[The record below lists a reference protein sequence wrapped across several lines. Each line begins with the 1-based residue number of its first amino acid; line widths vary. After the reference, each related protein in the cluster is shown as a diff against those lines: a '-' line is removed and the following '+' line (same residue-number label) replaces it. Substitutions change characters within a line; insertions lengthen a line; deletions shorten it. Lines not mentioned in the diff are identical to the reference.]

1 MARRSRKAPAPAYAS
16 AIQAVLLSSRPAI
29 LAGHLSMYE
38 LSYRIED
45 AVNRANVDAQ
55 PTGGRPR
62 QYPAREL
69 RARVY
74 ALIQQPDGE
83 LMKRYKRKGGWT
95 DTKSKWRAD
104 TADYLKDWW
113 RRRGEDILSVDNP
126 AVQTLPYP
134 TDELG
139 IRLGSKASKGT
150 GSLRALA
157 LFLVSTRYCVARE
170 TLRDCLRPRPKS
182 KKI

>member
-1 MARRSRKAPAPAYAS
+1 
-16 AIQAVLLSSRPAI
+16 V
-29 LAGHLSMYE
+29 YE

-45 AVNRANVDAQ
+45 AVNRVNAAAQ

-62 QYPAREL
+62 QYPAQEL
-69 RARVY
+69 RARVRP
-74 ALIQQPDGE
+74 LIQEPDGE
-83 LMKRYKRKGGWT
+83 LFKRYKRKGVWP

-113 RRRGEDILSVDNP
+113 RRRGEDALSVDNP

-134 TDELG
+134 AEELDT
-139 IRLGSKASKGT
+139 RLGPNAPKGT
-150 GSLRALA
+150 GSLLALA
-157 LFLVSTRYCVARE
+157 LFLVSTRYRVSRE
-170 TLRDCLRPRPKS
+170 TVRDCLRPPPKA